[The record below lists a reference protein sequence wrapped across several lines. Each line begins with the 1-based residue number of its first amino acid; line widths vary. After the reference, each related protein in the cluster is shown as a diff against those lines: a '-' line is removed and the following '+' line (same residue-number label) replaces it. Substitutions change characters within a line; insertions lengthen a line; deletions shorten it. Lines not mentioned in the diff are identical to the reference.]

1 MKTTIDIPDAELKEA
16 MRITGAKTKR
26 EAVLAAIV
34 ELVRRHRAKSV
45 LSRFGTLNGFLTQD
59 DLRRMREEP

>member
-1 MKTTIDIPDAELKEA
+1 MKTTIDIPDSELREV
-16 MRITGAKTKR
+16 MQNTGAKTKR

-34 ELVRRHRAKSV
+34 ELNRRHRAKRV
-45 LSRFGTLNGFLTQD
+45 LARFGTLENFMTQD

>member
-1 MKTTIDIPDAELKEA
+1 MKTTIDIPDAELREA

-26 EAVLAAIV
+26 EAVLAAII
-34 ELVRRHRAKSV
+34 ELNRRHRAKSV
-45 LSRFGTLNGFLTQD
+45 VARFGKLDGFLTQE